1 MVDGVKD
8 AVTKPTH
15 ANFAKLEDTVRAQLD
30 PMWTADA
37 DVKKVLT
44 DTCSAIGPLLDG
56 GK

>member
-1 MVDGVKD
+1 MKD